1 MTVAINYLNVAG
13 AGAGM
18 FSSTVTPE
26 RPALVP
32 RSNSNSSNSN
42 SSNSNNNNIYAQTS
56 FDTGRPSMVES
67 AIDRDASTFNQ
78 KASIMNLTESILKDA
93 KLFSRDPGTIDKA
106 VFALVHWIDSELNQG
121 SALTEEQQ
129 EVVRQVRRKVNL
141 LIAKGFISLQ
151 RTNLN
156 QTSDC
161 HEQYCFGPVV
171 CSSNDNVH
179 QMHNLADALMSI

>member
-1 MTVAINYLNVAG
+1 MTVAINYLNV

-32 RSNSNSSNSN
+32 GSNSSNSN
-42 SSNSNNNNIYAQTS
+42 NSSNINGNNNIYAQTS

-67 AIDRDASTFNQ
+67 AIDRDASTSNQ
-78 KASIMNLTESILKDA
+78 KASITNLTETILKDA
-93 KLFSRDPGTIDKA
+93 KLFSRDPGTIDRA

-129 EVVRQVRRKVNL
+129 EVVRQVKRKVNL
-141 LIAKGFISLQ
+141 LIAKGFISIQ
-151 RTNLN
+151 RTNLKQN
-156 QTSDC
+156 SGC
-161 HEQYCFGPVV
+161 HEKYCFDPVV
-171 CSSNDNVH
+171 CRSNENVH
-179 QMHNLADALMSI
+179 QMHNLANALMSI